1 MQKEELESALKSG
14 LMAQTIFTIK
24 KRSIFEKIRENG
36 RFLKGDNINLQI
48 LNDQYLNNSIGIGYT
63 ATKRIGNAVKRNKAK
78 RIMRELAKKIIRKDK
93 TNIYYVLIAKPSLLD
108 TSFEELIKELRSK
121 INEK

>member
-1 MQKEELESALKSG
+1 MQKEELESALNSG

-36 RFLKGDNINLQI
+36 QFLKGDNINLQI
-48 LNDQYLNNSIGIGYT
+48 LDDQYLNNTIGIGYT

-108 TSFEELIKELRSK
+108 TSFEELIKELRSR

>member
-1 MQKEELESALKSG
+1 MQKEELELALKSG

-24 KRSIFEKIRENG
+24 KRSIFEKIREKG
-36 RFLKGDNINLQI
+36 RFLKGENLNLQI
-48 LNDQYLNNSIGIGYT
+48 LSDQYLNNSIGVGYT

>member
-24 KRSIFEKIRENG
+24 KRSIFEKIREKG
-36 RFLKGDNINLQI
+36 RFLKGENLNLQI
-48 LNDQYLNNSIGIGYT
+48 LSDQYLNNTIGIGYT

-108 TSFEELIKELRSK
+108 TSFEELIKELRNK

>member
-36 RFLKGDNINLQI
+36 RFLKGENINLQI
-48 LNDQYLNNSIGIGYT
+48 LNDQYLNNTIGIGYT

-108 TSFEELIKELRSK
+108 TSFEELIKELRSR

>member
-36 RFLKGDNINLQI
+36 RFLKGENINLQI
-48 LNDQYLNNSIGIGYT
+48 LDDQYLHNTIGIGYT

-108 TSFEELIKELRSK
+108 TSFEELIKELRSR

>member
-1 MQKEELESALKSG
+1 MQKAELELALKSG

-24 KRSIFEKIRENG
+24 KRSIFEKIREKG
-36 RFLKGDNINLQI
+36 RFLKGENLNLQI
-48 LNDQYLNNSIGIGYT
+48 LSDQYLNNSIGVGYT

-108 TSFEELIKELRSK
+108 TSFEELIKELRNK